1 MSYTLVIVES
11 PAKCKKIENY
21 LGINYKCIASYGHFC
36 QLDGLKS
43 IDIDNN
49 FKPTFTLME
58 SKEQQV
64 EKMRKMIDRAD
75 DDMLAADDDREGEAI
90 AWHLCNH
97 FNLPVNTTKRI
108 IFHEITKPA
117 LLKAVADP
125 TTVNMDVVYAQQ
137 SRQILDMLVGF
148 YISPILWKKISQN
161 TKTGLSAGRCQTPA
175 LRLVYENKKEI
186 DESPGRKVYN
196 TTGYFTNKNIPFA
209 LNYNYDNEEKVSQFL
224 EDSVNHEHVYDCSK
238 ERSVS
243 KNQPKPFT
251 TSGLQQMASNE
262 MRISPKNTM
271 QTCQKLYEGGYIT
284 YMRTDSVA
292 YCKEFLDD
300 TEKFIKKTYGDNY
313 VNSNLSDLSNEKA
326 TEEKMKQEDEEE
338 TKDKKDKKGK
348 DNKGKDNKG
357 KDKKGKDK
365 KGKDKKEN
373 NAQEAHESIRP
384 TNINVENVDDNETM
398 GKYERKI
405 YKLIRRNTLESCM
418 AVATFK
424 SITGKLTAPEKHEY
438 RYTSEQICFPGWKK
452 VAGYE
457 ETSPDFAY
465 LQNMKNGIVLEYNK
479 IICKVTM
486 KDLKTH
492 YTEAKL
498 VQLLEKRGIGRPSTF
513 SSLIDKIQDR
523 NYVKKMN
530 VTGKKIKCIDFELN
544 DCEITEDE
552 TEREFGNEKDKLVI
566 QPLGVMVIEFL
577 ISQFDELFNYEYT
590 KSMEDTLDIIAKG
603 DKIWHELCKEC
614 LDQIQNLSGDM
625 LTNRNT
631 IKIDDNHTY
640 MIAKYGPVIKCEI
653 NNEITFKKVRPD
665 IDLDKLKD
673 GKYELAD
680 LLYTDKEIGV
690 YKDKI
695 AILKKGQYGYYVDW
709 NGNKY
714 SIKIED
720 LENINNP
727 DDITIDVIIP
737 ILEKDKSKTLVR
749 TINETT
755 SIRIGKYGDYIFY
768 KTARMKK
775 PKFLKLNKFNDDY
788 KTCELDVIQK
798 WLKNTYDI

>member
-1 MSYTLVIVES
+1 MSFTLVIVES

-21 LGINYKCIASYGHFC
+21 LGNNYRCIASYGHFC

-43 IDIDNN
+43 IDIENN
-49 FKPTFTLME
+49 FKPTFTLMQ

-75 DDMLAADDDREGEAI
+75 DVMLASDDDREGEAI
-90 AWHLCNH
+90 AWHICNH

-117 LLKAVADP
+117 LLKAVKEP
-125 TTVNMDVVYAQQ
+125 ITINMEVVNAQQ
-137 SRQILDMLVGF
+137 ARQILDMLVGY

-175 LRLVYENKKEI
+175 LRLVYDNKKEI

-196 TTGYFTNKNIPFA
+196 ITGYFTNNNIPFV
-209 LNYNYDNEEKVSQFL
+209 LNYNYDNENNVSTFL
-224 EDSVNHEHVYDCSK
+224 EETVNYDHIYECSK
-238 ERSVS
+238 E
-243 KNQPKPFT
+243 KNVTKNPPKPFT

-262 MRISPKNTM
+262 LRISPKNTM
-271 QTCQKLYEGGYIT
+271 AACQKLYEGGYIT
-284 YMRTDSVA
+284 YMRTDSIA
-292 YCKEFLDD
+292 YSKEFLNNA
-300 TEKFIKKTYGDNY
+300 EKFIKKTYGDDY
-313 VNSNLSDLSNEKA
+313 VNINLYDLCNEKQK
-326 TEEKMKQEDEEE
+326 EEHQQDN
-338 TKDKKDKKGK
+338 KKGKEKKGNEKKGKEKKGKEKKGK
-348 DNKGKDNKG
+348 D
-357 KDKKGKDK
+357 
-365 KGKDKKEN
+365 N

-384 TNINVENVDDNETM
+384 TNINVENIEDNETM
-398 GKYERKI
+398 DKYERRV

-418 AVATFK
+418 AAATFK
-424 SITGKLTAPEKHEY
+424 SITAKINSPEDHQY
-438 RYTSEQICFPGWKK
+438 RYTSEQIVFAGWKK
-452 VAGYE
+452 VSGYE
-457 ETSPDFAY
+457 EISPYFAY
-465 LQNMKNGIVLEYNK
+465 LQNMKNGIIVNYKK

-498 VQLLEKRGIGRPSTF
+498 VQLLEKKGIGRPSTF

-530 VTGKKIKCIDFELN
+530 VKGKKIKCIDFELE
-544 DCEITEDE
+544 DCEITEDV

-566 QPLGVMVIEFL
+566 QPLGIMVIEFL
-577 ISQFDELFNYEYT
+577 ITQFDQLFQYDYT

-603 DKIWHELCKEC
+603 DKIWYELCNEC
-614 LDQIQNLSGDM
+614 LEQIKHLSGDM

-631 IKIDDNHTY
+631 ITIDDNHTY

-653 NNEITFKKVRPD
+653 NNEITFKKVRED
-665 IDLDKLKD
+665 IDLEKLRN
-673 GKYELAD
+673 GKYQLND
-680 LLYTDKEIGV
+680 LLYKDKEIGV
-690 YKDKI
+690 FKDKK
-695 AILKKGQYGYYVDW
+695 AILKKGQYGYYIDW
-709 NGNKY
+709 NSNKY

-720 LENINNP
+720 YENINNI
-727 DDITIDVIIP
+727 DDITLDIIIP
-737 ILEKDKSKTLVR
+737 ILEKDKSKTIIR

-755 SIRIGKYGDYIFY
+755 SIRKGKYGDYIFY
-768 KTARMKK
+768 KTTRMKK
-775 PKFLKLNKFNDDY
+775 PKFLKLDKFDNDY
-788 KTCELDVIQK
+788 KLCELNIIKD

>member
-1 MSYTLVIVES
+1 MSFTLVIVES

-21 LGINYKCIASYGHFC
+21 LGNNYKCIASYGHFC
-36 QLDGLKS
+36 QLNGLKS

-64 EKMRKMIDRAD
+64 DKMRKMIDKAD
-75 DDMLAADDDREGEAI
+75 DVMLASDDDREGEAI
-90 AWHLCNH
+90 AWHICNQ

-117 LLKAVADP
+117 LLKAVSEP
-125 TTVNMDVVYAQQ
+125 ITVNMDVVYAQQ
-137 SRQILDMLVGF
+137 SRQILDMLVGY

-196 TTGYFTNKNIPFA
+196 TTGYFTNKNIPFV
-209 LNYNYDNEEKVSQFL
+209 LNHNYDDEEKVSTFL
-224 EDSVNHEHVYDCSK
+224 EETVNHEHIYECSK
-238 ERSVS
+238 ERNLT
-243 KNQPKPFT
+243 KQPPKPFT

-262 MRISPKNTM
+262 LRISPKNTM
-271 QTCQKLYEGGYIT
+271 QACQKLYEGGYIT
-284 YMRTDSVA
+284 YMRTDSIA
-292 YCKEFLDD
+292 YSKEFLNDA
-300 TEKFIKKTYGDNY
+300 ENFIKKTYGDDY
-313 VNSNLSDLSNEKA
+313 VNNDLSDLSNEKQ
-326 TEEKMKQEDEEE
+326 KEDEKEDE
-338 TKDKKDKKGK
+338 KEGDKEDDNN
-348 DNKGKDNKG
+348 DNKGKTKKG
-357 KDKKGKDK
+357 KTKKGKGKKGKDK
-365 KGKDKKEN
+365 DKEN

-384 TNINVENVDDNETM
+384 TNIKVENVEDNETM
-398 GKYERKI
+398 GKYERRV

-418 AVATFK
+418 AAATFK
-424 SITGKLTAPEKHEY
+424 SITAKITAPEDYQY
-438 RYTSEQICFPGWKK
+438 RYTSEQIVFPGWKK

-465 LQNMKNGIVLEYNK
+465 LQNMKNGITIDYKK

-498 VQLLEKRGIGRPSTF
+498 VQLLEKKGIGRPSTF

-530 VTGKKIKCIDFELN
+530 VKGKKIKCVDFELE
-544 DCEITEDE
+544 DCEITEDV

-566 QPLGVMVIEFL
+566 QPLGILVIEFL
-577 ISQFDELFNYEYT
+577 ITQFDELFQYDYT

-603 DKIWHELCKEC
+603 DKIWYELCKEC

-653 NNEITFKKVRPD
+653 DNEISFKKVRED
-665 IDLDKLKD
+665 IDLDKLKN
-673 GKYELAD
+673 GEYQLND
-680 LLYTDKEIGV
+680 LLYKDKEIGNFKNKV
-690 YKDKI
+690 
-695 AILKKGQYGYYVDW
+695 AILKKGQYGYYIDW

-714 SIKIED
+714 TIKLED
-720 LENINNP
+720 FENVNNI
-727 DDITIDVIIP
+727 DDITLDIIIP
-737 ILEKDKSKTLVR
+737 ILEKDKSKTIIR
-749 TINETT
+749 NINETT
-755 SIRIGKYGDYIFY
+755 SIRNGKYGDYIFY
-768 KTARMKK
+768 KTTRMKK
-775 PKFLKLNKFNDDY
+775 PRFLKLNNFSEDY
-788 KTCELDVIQK
+788 KTCELNIIKK
-798 WLKNTYDI
+798 WLKETYDI